1 MGGGGLEC
9 DKRRGQ
15 QCFASFPAS
24 PNLTWRDVQHIIVL
38 TSRKDHLKSPSW
50 TTNGAGLQ
58 FSHRFGFGMLNAA
71 AIVNRALH
79 WVTVPERLNCSVR
92 ATGLPK

>member
-1 MGGGGLEC
+1 MRQEE
-9 DKRRGQ
+9 RP

-24 PNLTWRDVQHIIVL
+24 RNLTWRDVQHIIVL
-38 TSRKDHLKSPSW
+38 TSRKDHLQSPSW
-50 TTNGAGLQ
+50 ITNGAGLQ
-58 FSHRFGFGMLNAA
+58 FSHRFGFGVLDAA

-79 WVTVPERLNCSVR
+79 WVPVPERLNCSVR